1 MIFKEP
7 KYIIVFI
14 CILRK
19 SAISMIFKEL
29 N

>member
-1 MIFKEP
+1 MIFKEL
-7 KYIIVFI
+7 KYIIVFT

-19 SAISMIFKEL
+19 AAISMIFKEL